1 VYVYALYAWGGG
13 LVSVFVWSRIEIF
26 FLQHARGNE
35 AVGLF
40 SVSLNLSS
48 FAAQGPILLTAGL
61 LPYFATSF
69 GRGALDEMRD
79 AYATATR
86 VLAFL
91 VWPAC
96 FGMAAIMP
104 AALPLIYGSAFAD
117 AVPAATILLIAA
129 GIAAMSSVGAS
140 LIFAMERSDLIFASG
155 LVAAALS
162 VLAGLT
168 VVQSFGLMG
177 AVWARAGVQLVAV
190 ALGCWFVARWLRCP
204 IPFGDLARIVTA
216 AALSGV
222 AARGALLRPL
232 GVASLPMAIT
242 TGVVTYLM
250 FSRLLRVL
258 PPQDVERLHSL
269 SRALPARLHGPADRL
284 LRLVFERGRGIVGG
298 DAGRAEAMH
307 ETPQ

>member
-1 VYVYALYAWGGG
+1 
-13 LVSVFVWSRIEIF
+13 
-26 FLQHARGNE
+26 
-35 AVGLF
+35 
-40 SVSLNLSS
+40 
-48 FAAQGPILLTAGL
+48 
-61 LPYFATSF
+61 
-69 GRGALDEMRD
+69 
-79 AYATATR
+79 
-86 VLAFL
+86 
-91 VWPAC
+91 
-96 FGMAAIMP
+96 MAAIMP

-222 AARGALLRPL
+222 AARGALLLPL
-232 GVASLPMAIT
+232 GAASLPMAIT
-242 TGVVTYLM
+242 TGVVTYLV

-298 DAGRAEAMH
+298 DAGRAEATH
-307 ETPQ
+307 ETPR